1 MLTDLTL
8 ILLAYLLGSLSF
20 GLLMARIYGGADL
33 RRSGSGNI
41 GATNV
46 ARTLGKTAGIL
57 TLLGDGAKGLVA
69 VLLAQAWGQAS
80 MLPAVAACVT
90 VLGHMFPL
98 YHGFRGGKGVAT
110 ALGALLPT
118 LPLPLLGGLLVWLVV
133 VGIWRYVSA
142 GTILA
147 VLVVPLL
154 AVIWSYP
161 WPLVLA
167 AGDHALLVLYKHR
180 TICTGYAR
188 AARRNFSEC
197 SVFCLTSARDLL

>member
-1 MLTDLTL
+1 MLTDLAL

-57 TLLGDGAKGLVA
+57 ALLGDGAKGLVA
-69 VLLAQAWGQAS
+69 VLLAQAWGQAPI
-80 MLPAVAACVT
+80 LPAVAACVV

-118 LPLPLLGGLLVWLVV
+118 LPLPLFGGLLVWLVV
-133 VGIWRYVSA
+133 VATWRYVSA
-142 GTILA
+142 GSILA
-147 VLVVPLL
+147 ALVVPLL
-154 AVIWSYP
+154 AVLWSYP

-167 AGDHALLVLYKHR
+167 AVLIALLVLYKHR
-180 TICTGYAR
+180 DSLHRLRQG
-188 AARRNFSEC
+188 SEAK
-197 SVFCLTSARDLL
+197 FF